1 MFQETPFVSEQVQCQ
16 HTVYNIFTVFVHY
29 FRKRKTC
36 FLLCVNTGVSSVG
49 VECRAMNSLENHLN
63 ETQIS
68 VLRSAINRIIPPDDF
83 PSGWDAGVGN
93 FFAQLLTTETQ
104 YLFAYQQGLNQIE
117 AEAFMMFSSEFAS
130 LDPEKQDILL
140 ARSETDFFNLLVSL
154 TMEGFYSDPGNG
166 GNKDGIAWKMI
177 GFEVT
182 A

>member
-1 MFQETPFVSEQVQCQ
+1 MSNGP
-16 HTVYNIFTVFVHY
+16 
-29 FRKRKTC
+29 
-36 FLLCVNTGVSSVG
+36 
-49 VECRAMNSLENHLN
+49 AMNLLEIHLN
-63 ETQIS
+63 TIQIS
-68 VLRSAINRIIPPDDF
+68 VLRSAINRIIPADDF

-117 AEAFMMFSSEFAS
+117 AEAFLMFRSEFAA
-130 LDPEKQDILL
+130 LEPEQQDILL
-140 ARSETDFFNLLVSL
+140 ARMEADFFNLLVSQ

-166 GNKDGIAWKMI
+166 GNKDSIAWKMI

>member
-1 MFQETPFVSEQVQCQ
+1 MVS
-16 HTVYNIFTVFVHY
+16 N
-29 FRKRKTC
+29 
-36 FLLCVNTGVSSVG
+36 GP
-49 VECRAMNSLENHLN
+49 AMNLLENHLN
-63 ETQIS
+63 TIQIS
-68 VLRSAINRIIPPDDF
+68 VLRSAINRIIPADDF

-93 FFAQLLTTETQ
+93 FFAQLLTIETQ

-117 AEAFMMFSSEFAS
+117 AEAFLMFRSEFAA
-130 LDPEKQDILL
+130 LEPEQQDILL
-140 ARSETDFFNLLVSL
+140 SRTEADFFNLLVSQ

>member
-1 MFQETPFVSEQVQCQ
+1 MSNGP
-16 HTVYNIFTVFVHY
+16 
-29 FRKRKTC
+29 
-36 FLLCVNTGVSSVG
+36 
-49 VECRAMNSLENHLN
+49 AMNLLENHLN
-63 ETQIS
+63 TIQIS
-68 VLRSAINRIIPPDDF
+68 VLRSAINRIIPADDF

-117 AEAFMMFSSEFAS
+117 AEAFLMFRSEFAALES
-130 LDPEKQDILL
+130 ERQDILL
-140 ARSETDFFNLLVSL
+140 ARTEADFFNLLVSQ

-166 GNKDGIAWKMI
+166 GNKDSIAWKMI

>member
-1 MFQETPFVSEQVQCQ
+1 MVS
-16 HTVYNIFTVFVHY
+16 N
-29 FRKRKTC
+29 
-36 FLLCVNTGVSSVG
+36 GP
-49 VECRAMNSLENHLN
+49 AMNLLEIHLN
-63 ETQIS
+63 TIQIS
-68 VLRSAINRIIPPDDF
+68 VLRSAINRIIPADDF

-117 AEAFMMFSSEFAS
+117 AEAFLMFRSKFAA
-130 LDPEKQDILL
+130 LEPEQQDILL
-140 ARSETDFFNLLVSL
+140 ARTEADFFNLLVSQ

-166 GNKDGIAWKMI
+166 GNKDRIAWKMI

>member
-1 MFQETPFVSEQVQCQ
+1 MVS
-16 HTVYNIFTVFVHY
+16 N
-29 FRKRKTC
+29 
-36 FLLCVNTGVSSVG
+36 GP
-49 VECRAMNSLENHLN
+49 AMNLLEIHLN
-63 ETQIS
+63 TIQIS
-68 VLRSAINRIIPPDDF
+68 VLRSAINRIIPADDF

-117 AEAFMMFSSEFAS
+117 AEAFLMFRSEFAA
-130 LDPEKQDILL
+130 LEPEQQDILL
-140 ARSETDFFNLLVSL
+140 ARTEADFFNLLVSQ

-166 GNKDGIAWKMI
+166 GNKDRIAWKMI